1 MKVYISVKTESL
13 SVPFL
18 LVYIGRKQPSFFKGL
33 FIKLVNDVELTV
45 TGKKIIFNRELSNLD
60 YFVID
65 FIKLLEKHHVNY
77 VIVSG
82 YIAIVFGRSRNTEDV
97 DIIVEK
103 PSQTTFNVLWK
114 DIIKK
119 YECVNTSDPNE
130 AYMEY
135 LSQGCGIRFSQK
147 GTMIP
152 NIEFKCVHGDDD
164 DISITQAR
172 LLVVNSNPLRI
183 SPLEMQIA
191 YKMYLG
197 SDKDFEDAKFLFDL
211 LNEHLDKAKLN
222 SFLAAFNTK
231 TTLIKKY
238 LKGLQ

>member
-1 MKVYISVKTESL
+1 
-13 SVPFL
+13 
-18 LVYIGRKQPSFFKGL
+18 
-33 FIKLVNDVELTV
+33 VNDVELTV

-60 YFVID
+60 YLVID

-114 DIIKK
+114 DIMKR

-147 GTMIP
+147 GTIIP

-164 DISITQAR
+164 DISITQAQ
-172 LLVVNSNPLRI
+172 LLVLNSNPLRI

-231 TTLIKKY
+231 TTLVKKY

>member
-1 MKVYISVKTESL
+1 M
-13 SVPFL
+13 
-18 LVYIGRKQPSFFKGL
+18 
-33 FIKLVNDVELTV
+33 ELTV

-103 PSQTTFNVLWK
+103 PSQTIFNVLWK
-114 DIIKK
+114 DIIKR

-147 GTMIP
+147 GTIIP

-172 LLVVNSNPLRI
+172 LLVLNSNPLRI

-231 TTLIKKY
+231 TTLVKKY

>member
-1 MKVYISVKTESL
+1 M
-13 SVPFL
+13 
-18 LVYIGRKQPSFFKGL
+18 
-33 FIKLVNDVELTV
+33 ELTV

-114 DIIKK
+114 DIIKR

-147 GTMIP
+147 GTIIP

-172 LLVVNSNPLRI
+172 LLVLNSNPLRI

-231 TTLIKKY
+231 TPLVRKY

>member
-1 MKVYISVKTESL
+1 M
-13 SVPFL
+13 
-18 LVYIGRKQPSFFKGL
+18 
-33 FIKLVNDVELTV
+33 ELTV

-114 DIIKK
+114 DIIKR

-147 GTMIP
+147 GTIIP

-172 LLVVNSNPLRI
+172 LLVLNSNPLRI

-231 TTLIKKY
+231 TTLVKKY

>member
-1 MKVYISVKTESL
+1 
-13 SVPFL
+13 
-18 LVYIGRKQPSFFKGL
+18 
-33 FIKLVNDVELTV
+33 VELTV

-114 DIIKK
+114 DIIKR
-119 YECVNTSDPNE
+119 YECVNISDPNE

-147 GTMIP
+147 GTIIP

-172 LLVVNSNPLRI
+172 LLVLNNNPLRI

-197 SDKDFEDAKFLFDL
+197 SDEDFEDAKFLFDL

-231 TTLIKKY
+231 TTLVKKY

>member
-1 MKVYISVKTESL
+1 M
-13 SVPFL
+13 
-18 LVYIGRKQPSFFKGL
+18 
-33 FIKLVNDVELTV
+33 ELTV

-114 DIIKK
+114 DIIKR
-119 YECVNTSDPNE
+119 YECVNISDPNE

-147 GTMIP
+147 GTIIP

-172 LLVVNSNPLRI
+172 LLVLNNNPLRI

-231 TTLIKKY
+231 TTLVRKY

>member
-1 MKVYISVKTESL
+1 M
-13 SVPFL
+13 
-18 LVYIGRKQPSFFKGL
+18 
-33 FIKLVNDVELTV
+33 ELTV

-114 DIIKK
+114 DIIKR

-147 GTMIP
+147 GTIIP

-172 LLVVNSNPLRI
+172 LLVLNSNPLRI

-231 TTLIKKY
+231 TTLVRKY

>member
-1 MKVYISVKTESL
+1 
-13 SVPFL
+13 
-18 LVYIGRKQPSFFKGL
+18 
-33 FIKLVNDVELTV
+33 
-45 TGKKIIFNRELSNLD
+45 
-60 YFVID
+60 
-65 FIKLLEKHHVNY
+65 

-82 YIAIVFGRSRNTEDV
+82 YIAIVFGRSRNTENV
-97 DIIVEK
+97 DIIIEK

-114 DIIKK
+114 DIMKR

-147 GTMIP
+147 GTIIP

-164 DISITQAR
+164 DICITQAR
-172 LLVVNSNPLRI
+172 LLVLNSNPLRI

-222 SFLAAFNTK
+222 SFLAAFKTK
-231 TTLIKKY
+231 TPLVKKY
-238 LKGLQ
+238 LRGYNEH

>member
-1 MKVYISVKTESL
+1 M
-13 SVPFL
+13 
-18 LVYIGRKQPSFFKGL
+18 
-33 FIKLVNDVELTV
+33 NDVELTV

-103 PSQTTFNVLWK
+103 PSQTTFKVLWK
-114 DIIKK
+114 DIMKR

-147 GTMIP
+147 GTIIP

-172 LLVVNSNPLRI
+172 LLVLNSNPLRI

-231 TTLIKKY
+231 TTLVKKY

>member
-1 MKVYISVKTESL
+1 
-13 SVPFL
+13 
-18 LVYIGRKQPSFFKGL
+18 
-33 FIKLVNDVELTV
+33 VELTV

-114 DIIKK
+114 DIIKR

-147 GTMIP
+147 GTIIP

-172 LLVVNSNPLRI
+172 LLVLNSNPLRI

-222 SFLAAFNTK
+222 SFLTAFNTK
-231 TTLIKKY
+231 TTLVRKY

>member
-1 MKVYISVKTESL
+1 M
-13 SVPFL
+13 
-18 LVYIGRKQPSFFKGL
+18 
-33 FIKLVNDVELTV
+33 ELTV

-60 YFVID
+60 YLAID

-130 AYMEY
+130 AYTEY

-147 GTMIP
+147 GTIIP

-172 LLVVNSNPLRI
+172 LLVLNSNPLRI

-222 SFLAAFNTK
+222 SFLAAFKIK
-231 TTLIKKY
+231 TTLVKKY